1 MITITVNG
9 DTATTLHT
17 NLTEALR
24 EWGYTIGACAVALNE
39 TFIPVTDYP
48 QTQLADG
55 DSMQI
60 VVPMQGG

>member
-9 DTATTLHT
+9 ETITTPHA

-48 QTQLADG
+48 QTQLTDG